1 MQNEDGRWDES
12 AEMNISKNHLLL
24 AAQGRKKQEKLG
36 KLWSKLVPILTSKSA
51 FNWTILNKRYSN
63 NKKMENKAIFFWL
76 FFHTLEPIHNTKM
89 TPIKMRPHLIL
100 KYRACAFITRS
111 WFETALDYKPRFLGS
126 KIEEY
131 PCLVHKLSVININ
144 CSIL

>member
-1 MQNEDGRWDES
+1 MSSQWERGRGGVKNYQFYVLKRRLRGQKDQKLLILWGHCLWTAPRGMQQTLFK
-12 AEMNISKNHLLL
+12 I
-24 AAQGRKKQEKLG
+24 
-36 KLWSKLVPILTSKSA
+36 
-51 FNWTILNKRYSN
+51 Y
-63 NKKMENKAIFFWL
+63 KKMENKANFFWL

-131 PCLVHKLSVININ
+131 PCLVHKLSVI
-144 CSIL
+144 LTALYYKRLWKTE